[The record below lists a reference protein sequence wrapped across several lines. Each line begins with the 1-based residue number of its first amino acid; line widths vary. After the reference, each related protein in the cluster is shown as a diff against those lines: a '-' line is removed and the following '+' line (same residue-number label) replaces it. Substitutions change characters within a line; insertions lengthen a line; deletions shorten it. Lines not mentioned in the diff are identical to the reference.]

1 MVFSFREQN
10 EASSPPPCPP
20 SLPQEKPTKTPWL
33 PTEWTLWA
41 LQLITIWNRLKC
53 FKDTLTFFFTIF
65 FPAVFFFSCIVY
77 RRLDLKDKTSQFVLS
92 VSVRFW
98 DTSPGIK
105 SKQVLRNASVTKPNV
120 FIFWFQLSLSTNVWL
135 FSFSSHTAQPE
146 KEPFIEQHCFCWGS
160 DAVWICPPWAEAEA
174 LLRAAAAR
182 YLSVLRMHCL
192 VAVGRLEP
200 R

>member
-1 MVFSFREQN
+1 MSPF
-10 EASSPPPCPP
+10 PPPGKANKNPVAANRMNFVG
-20 SLPQEKPTKTPWL
+20 SAAHHDLKSFEM
-33 PTEWTLWA
+33 
-41 LQLITIWNRLKC
+41 LQGHFNL
-53 FKDTLTFFFTIF
+53 FFFTIF